1 MHPITD
7 NDNDNYD
14 NDNYDNE
21 VTPINTYNNTN
32 STNIYDY
39 GVYDNLFFYLASGL
53 LLYSVGCAIY
63 RGSFNCKEMLNS
75 ILDKYRDRHQLSD
88 YLLSRE
94 IVETDESSE
103 RGSSERGSIESLD
116 EGDCSICLEYFS
128 PRQISITLPC
138 NHKFHSQCITEWLH
152 KELICPN
159 CRAPVEI

>member
-1 MHPITD
+1 MHPII
-7 NDNDNYD
+7 DNDNYQ
-14 NDNYDNE
+14 NYDNYDNYE

-32 STNIYDY
+32 STNIYEY

-63 RGSFNCKEMLNS
+63 RGSFNCKEKLNS
-75 ILDKYRDRHQLSD
+75 ILDKYRDTNQLSD

-103 RGSSERGSIESLD
+103 RGSIERGSIESLD

-128 PRQISITLPC
+128 SLS
-138 NHKFHSQCITEWLH
+138 NHTKGSSL
-152 KELICPN
+152 
-159 CRAPVEI
+159 